1 MFDTKLDQD
10 PRITQAV
17 NLAFNCG
24 QYDGAHHKMWV
35 IDQMV
40 RLLLGP
46 KYEQFVSMYEGP
58 ITDDDSGE
66 SMVNEWDTGIAP

>member
-10 PRITQAV
+10 PRINQAV

-24 QYDGAHHKMWV
+24 QFDGSHHKMWV

-46 KYEQFVSMYEGP
+46 KYEAFVTLHAGP
-58 ITDDDSGE
+58 ITEDGE
-66 SMVNEWDTGIAP
+66 PTYDWDTGIAP